1 MIPSGLIE
9 TIERTMFI
17 AERTRGAGIA
27 DVRDIGASV
36 RGTVAAG
43 SVDYQ
48 LGLFNEMGACI
59 RPEWRPGSQPHR
71 AARPPRFW
79 GTDR

>member
-1 MIPSGLIE
+1 
-9 TIERTMFI
+9 
-17 AERTRGAGIA
+17 
-27 DVRDIGASV
+27 
-36 RGTVAAG
+36 
-43 SVDYQ
+43 
-48 LGLFNEMGACI
+48 MGACI